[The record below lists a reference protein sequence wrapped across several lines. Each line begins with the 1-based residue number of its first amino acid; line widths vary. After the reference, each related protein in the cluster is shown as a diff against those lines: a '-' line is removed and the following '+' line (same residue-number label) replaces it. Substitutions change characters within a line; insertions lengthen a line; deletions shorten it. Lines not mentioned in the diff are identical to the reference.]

1 MSLKLTNPLSN
12 FFLSQIVND
21 GIMLE
26 MRQTITIDVRTE
38 HSFKNIFYISYSNN
52 KRTKMQNILK

>member
-1 MSLKLTNPLSN
+1 MINAKANELKLTNPLSN

-26 MRQTITIDVRTE
+26 IRKLLSKDTKLVQA
-38 HSFKNIFYISYSNN
+38 SY
-52 KRTKMQNILK
+52 KHT